1 MIKIIVLLIF
11 SYILGSIPNALWI
24 GRVFKKIDVRDYGS
38 GNIGSTN
45 AARVLGYKYGIM
57 TLILDVLKG
66 AIPTYILH
74 MLDVR
79 LAILA
84 GLLAILGH
92 SYSIFVKF
100 KGGKAVATT
109 VGVFLVLSPYSILSL
124 LFVFLLIVIFTGY
137 VSVASMVSASLLF
150 VAVYIFNGN
159 IYEIIFAIFIG
170 ILVIYRHKSNIKNL
184 INNKEAKF
192 FDKIKK

>member
-24 GRVFKKIDVRDYGS
+24 GRAFKKIDVRDYGS

-124 LFVFLLIVIFTGY
+124 LFVFLLIVVFTGY

>member
-74 MLDVR
+74 ILDVR

-124 LFVFLLIVIFTGY
+124 LFVFLLIVVFTGY

>member
-124 LFVFLLIVIFTGY
+124 LFVFLLIVVFTGY

>member
-1 MIKIIVLLIF
+1 MIKICILLIF

-24 GRVFKKIDVRDYGS
+24 GKVFKKIDVRKYGS

-57 TLILDVLKG
+57 TLVLDVLKG
-66 AIPTYILH
+66 VIPTYLVYMISPNI
-74 MLDVR
+74 
-79 LAILA
+79 AIIA
-84 GLLAILGH
+84 GLLSILGH

-100 KGGKAVATT
+100 KGGKAVATSL
-109 VGVFLVLSPYSILSL
+109 GVFLILAPL
-124 LFVFLLIVIFTGY
+124 AILTLVIIFLLVVFITGY

-150 VAVYIFNGN
+150 ILVYLYGGSN
-159 IYEIIFAIFIG
+159 YLIIFSFFMG

-184 INNKEAKF
+184 INHKEDKF

>member
-124 LFVFLLIVIFTGY
+124 LFVFLLIVVFTGY

-159 IYEIIFAIFIG
+159 IYEIIFANFIG

>member
-1 MIKIIVLLIF
+1 
-11 SYILGSIPNALWI
+11 
-24 GRVFKKIDVRDYGS
+24 
-38 GNIGSTN
+38 
-45 AARVLGYKYGIM
+45 
-57 TLILDVLKG
+57 
-66 AIPTYILH
+66 

-124 LFVFLLIVIFTGY
+124 LFVFLLIVVFTGY

>member
-1 MIKIIVLLIF
+1 MIKIGILLIF

-24 GRVFKKIDVRDYGS
+24 GKVFKKIDVRKYGS

-57 TLILDVLKG
+57 TLVLDVLKG
-66 AIPTYILH
+66 AIPTYLVYMISPNI
-74 MLDVR
+74 
-79 LAILA
+79 AIIA
-84 GLLAILGH
+84 GLLSILGH

-100 KGGKAVATT
+100 KGGKAVATSL
-109 VGVFLVLSPYSILSL
+109 GVFLILAPL
-124 LFVFLLIVIFTGY
+124 AILTLVIIFLLVVFITGY

-150 VAVYIFNGN
+150 ILVYLYGGSNCL
-159 IYEIIFAIFIG
+159 IIFSFFMG

-184 INNKEAKF
+184 INHKEDKF

>member
-24 GRVFKKIDVRDYGS
+24 GRAFKKIDVRDYGS